1 MSLFSP
7 YNINRFQFI
16 SLETVLL
23 LHWDWQSP
31 TKLKSKNKKINNS
44 RYDYEE
50 CELEPCNAMM
60 TAMETFITSSSFTG
74 RSFSFGGK
82 TYKVKIADNFSYN
95 DPIDKS
101 ISTKQV

>member
-1 MSLFSP
+1 
-7 YNINRFQFI
+7 
-16 SLETVLL
+16 
-23 LHWDWQSP
+23 
-31 TKLKSKNKKINNS
+31 
-44 RYDYEE
+44 
-50 CELEPCNAMM
+50 MM
-60 TAMETFITSSSFTG
+60 TAMETLITSSSFAG

>member
-1 MSLFSP
+1 MTCLGH
-7 YNINRFQFI
+7 RFKF
-16 SLETVLL
+16 LCDL
-23 LHWDWQSP
+23 
-31 TKLKSKNKKINNS
+31 KLKKKTNS

-60 TAMETFITSSSFTG
+60 TAMETLITSSSFTG

-101 ISTKQV
+101 ISTKQVWLKKQKKIISKIKK